1 MLKGARFRLGPL
13 MLSFLTRLTRPTV
26 AFSHD
31 VVMAALSFVVSLYL
45 RVGDFSMYSAS
56 FLIAATALFSGI
68 AGVVFWRLDIHR
80 GIWRYA
86 SLNDLIT
93 IARAATLVILL
104 FLAAMFL
111 TTRLDDLPRSLVFIN
126 WFVLMIL
133 LAAPRILYRR
143 LKDGRLTFTFD
154 STAKSRVPVL
164 LAGAGDVAEVF
175 IEATQR
181 RGSAEYHVVGIVDD
195 SPGRIGRFIGSVEVL
210 GALDD
215 LPAVVERLKSSGK
228 APQRLVVTKATITG
242 NNLAKLVDTADQLG
256 LNVARLPRLTEL
268 RTAATTD
275 IDVRPIA
282 IEDLLGRP
290 QTVLDRAAM
299 KALIAGR
306 RVLVTGAGGTI
317 GGELV
322 RQIADLA
329 PARIALLDNSEFNL
343 YSIDLELGE
352 RQPGIE
358 RTAILA
364 DVRDGE
370 RMASLIAAERPA
382 IVFHAAALKHVPMVE
397 AHPSEG
403 ILTNIIGTR
412 HIADACRQSGVETM
426 VLISTDKAVNPTSVM
441 GASKRLAESW
451 CQALDLEGRAHG
463 NSTRFVTVRFG
474 NVLGSTGSVVP
485 LFQRQLA
492 QGGPLTVTHPDI
504 TRYFM
509 TVREAVE
516 LVLQAS
522 ALGAGGQDGGGIYV
536 LDMGEPVK
544 IVDLARRMI
553 RLAGLRPDRDV
564 KIAFTGLRPGE
575 KLNEELFHSAEPLQ
589 PTAMNGILL
598 AAPRVVDRAFLA
610 KAIDEL
616 AAAARAD
623 DMATTLR
630 LIRRLVPEF
639 YGAEAEAPT
648 ARPRPLERP
657 SALR

>member
-1 MLKGARFRLGPL
+1 

-26 AFSHD
+26 AFGHD
-31 VVMAALSFVVSLYL
+31 MVMAALSFIVALYL
-45 RVGDFSMYSAS
+45 RLGDLSVYPTS
-56 FLIAATALFSGI
+56 FLLATTALFTVI
-68 AGVVFWRLDIHR
+68 AGIVFWRLDIHR

-86 SLNDLIT
+86 SLNDLIA
-93 IARAATLVILL
+93 IARAATFVLLL

-143 LKDGRLTFTFD
+143 LKDGRLRLTFD
-154 STAKSRVPVL
+154 NTAKSRVPVL

-181 RGSAEYHVVGIVDD
+181 RGSADYRVVGIIDD
-195 SPGRIGRFIGSVEVL
+195 SPGRIGRFIGTVEVL
-210 GALDD
+210 GALED
-215 LPAVVERLKSSGK
+215 LSAVVERLKAGGT
-228 APQRLVVTKATITG
+228 APQRLVVTKPTITG
-242 NNLAKLVDTADQLG
+242 TRLASLVDTADQLG

-268 RTAATTD
+268 RSADATG

-306 RVLVTGAGGTI
+306 RVLITGAGGTI

-329 PARIALLDNSEFNL
+329 PSRLALLDNSEFNL
-343 YSIDLELGE
+343 YSIDLELAE

-358 RTAILA
+358 RVAILA

-370 RMASLIAAERPA
+370 RVASLIAAERPA

-397 AHPSEG
+397 SHPAEG
-403 ILTNIIGTR
+403 ILTNVIGTR
-412 HIADACRQSGVETM
+412 HIADACRTCGVATM
-426 VLISTDKAVNPTSVM
+426 VLISTDKAVNPSSVM

-451 CQALDLEGRAHG
+451 CQALDTEERTRGG
-463 NSTRFVTVRFG
+463 GTRFVTVRFG

-492 QGGPLTVTHPDI
+492 QGGPLTVTHPEI

-522 ALGAGGQDGGGIYV
+522 ALGNDGKDRGEIYV

-564 KIAFTGLRPGE
+564 KIAFTGLRAGE
-575 KLNEELFHSAEPLQ
+575 KLNEELFHSSEPLQ
-589 PTAMNGILL
+589 PTSMGGILL
-598 AAPRVVDRAFLA
+598 ATPRVVDRAFLA
-610 KAIDEL
+610 KALDEIGV
-616 AAAARAD
+616 AARAND
-623 DMATTLR
+623 PTTVLR
-630 LIRRLVPEF
+630 LLRRLVPEF
-639 YGAEAEAPT
+639 SGNEAEVT
-648 ARPRPLERP
+648 AAHPLERP
-657 SALR
+657 LLSR

>member
-1 MLKGARFRLGPL
+1 
-13 MLSFLTRLTRPTV
+13 MLSFLGRLTRPTV

-31 VVMAALSFVVSLYL
+31 IVMAALSFVVSLYL
-45 RVGDFSMYSAS
+45 RVGDLSMYSMN
-56 FLIAATALFSGI
+56 FLVATTVLFTVV
-68 AGVVFWRLDIHR
+68 AGAVFWRLDVHR

-86 SLNDLIT
+86 SLNDLIA

-143 LKDGRLTFTFD
+143 LKDGRLVLTFD
-154 STAKSRVPVL
+154 SSSDKRVPVL

-181 RGSAEYHVVGIVDD
+181 RGSAEYRVVGIIDD
-195 SPGRIGRFIGSVEVL
+195 SPGRIGRFIGNVEVL
-210 GALDD
+210 GLLDD
-215 LPAVVERLKSSGK
+215 LTSVVERLRSRETT
-228 APQRLVVTKATITG
+228 PQRLVVTKPTITG
-242 NNLAKLVDTADQLG
+242 SSLARLVDAADQLG

-268 RTAATTD
+268 RSADAKD

-290 QTVLDRAAM
+290 QAVLDRAAM

-322 RQIADLA
+322 RQIGDLG
-329 PARIALLDNSEFNL
+329 PARLALLDNSEFNL
-343 YSIDLELGE
+343 YSIDMELRE
-352 RQPGIE
+352 RHPE
-358 RTAILA
+358 LDRVALLA
-364 DVRDGE
+364 DIRDGE
-370 RMASLIAAERPA
+370 RMASLIAGERPD

-397 AHPSEG
+397 AHPAEG
-403 ILTNIIGTR
+403 VLTNIVGTR
-412 HIADACRQSGVETM
+412 HIADICRQCGVATM
-426 VLISTDKAVNPTSVM
+426 VLISTDKAVNPSSVM
-441 GASKRLAESW
+441 GASKRIAESW
-451 CQALDLEGRAHG
+451 CQALDLEGRATG
-463 NSTRFVTVRFG
+463 NATRFVTVRFG

-492 QGGPLTVTHPDI
+492 QGGPLTVTHPEI

-522 ALGAGGQDGGGIYV
+522 ALGTSVRDGGGIFV

-544 IVDLARRMI
+544 IIDLARRMI

-589 PTAMNGILL
+589 PTSMGGILL

-616 AAAARAD
+616 AAAARSDETEA
-623 DMATTLR
+623 TLR
-630 LIRRLVPEF
+630 LLRRLVPEF
-639 YGAEAEAPT
+639 NGTEIQPQDLRRIAE
-648 ARPRPLERP
+648 
-657 SALR
+657 